1 MKISL
6 KHQAIQKQSND
17 VCVITE
23 HPLGDDM
30 INFALAKVS
39 GRYPTKGYAL
49 NHQSKELVH
58 VHEGSGKVVVD
69 GKEYFIQAGDVVLI
83 EAGEKFY
90 WDGILTLSI
99 ACTPAWTEEQNEMV
113 EE

>member
-6 KHQAIQKQSND
+6 RHQSFEKKSSD

-23 HPLGDDM
+23 YPLEDEM

-39 GRYPTKGYAL
+39 GRYPTTGYVL
-49 NHQSKELVH
+49 NHKSKELVYIQ
-58 VHEGSGKVVVD
+58 EGNGKVVVD
-69 GKEYFIQAGDVVLI
+69 GMEHFIQTGDLVLI
-83 EAGEKFY
+83 EPGEKFY
-90 WDGILTLSI
+90 WDGMLTLSI
-99 ACTPAWTEEQNEMV
+99 SCTPAWTEKQNEMV